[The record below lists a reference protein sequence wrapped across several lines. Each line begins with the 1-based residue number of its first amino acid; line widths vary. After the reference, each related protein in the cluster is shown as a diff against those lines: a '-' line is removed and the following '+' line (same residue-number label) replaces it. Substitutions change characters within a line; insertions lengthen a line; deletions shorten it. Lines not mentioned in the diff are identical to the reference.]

1 MRISCTALCAS
12 NGQQFMLGGSS
23 ATAPATS
30 SLPPHMSA
38 GLLPKL
44 TIVTP
49 SWNGERFIREAIH
62 SIAQQRYPG
71 LEHIVFDAGSTDNT
85 LALLAQFP
93 DVVVHS
99 EPDRGIYDAL
109 NKGVAQASGEI
120 IGFLNTDDLYPD
132 GVLVEI
138 GSIFAREPD
147 IDVVVGH
154 SCLFETD
161 DKGRR
166 RPLFV
171 RTHVNQNGLWL
182 PELAFGVP
190 GFNGCFFRRR
200 VFDKFGYLNIKY
212 RITGDREFLMRL
224 AMAEAKATRLD
235 KPAILYRAHAGSLS
249 MNPGKS
255 NLLRMGRE
263 YVDMALE
270 LAKANASN
278 QALSRFFLAWHAFE
292 SAKLV
297 VRRGQA
303 GQLHAALAL
312 FVQLNVQNPLWP
324 WRLFEAARIW
334 RMVRHLDAPA

>member
-1 MRISCTALCAS
+1 
-12 NGQQFMLGGSS
+12 MLAGSS
-23 ATAPATS
+23 ATAPATT

-44 TIVTP
+44 TIITP
-49 SWNGERFIREAIH
+49 SWNGERFIREAIL
-62 SIAQQRYPG
+62 SIAQQRYPD

-109 NKGVAQASGEI
+109 NKGIAQASGEI

-147 IDVVVGH
+147 VDVVVGH

-161 DKGRR
+161 DRGRR

-200 VFDKFGYLNIKY
+200 VFDNFGYLNIKY

-224 AMAEAKATRLD
+224 AMAGAKATRLD

-278 QALSRFFLAWHAFE
+278 QELSRFFLAWHAFE

-303 GQLHAALAL
+303 GQLGDALAL

-334 RMVRHLDAPA
+334 RMVRHLDAPV

>member
-1 MRISCTALCAS
+1 MRR
-12 NGQQFMLGGSS
+12 GSS
-23 ATAPATS
+23 ATATVPS
-30 SLPPHMSA
+30 QMSA
-38 GLLPKL
+38 VRLPKL
-44 TIVTP
+44 TIITP
-49 SWNGERFIREAIH
+49 SRNGERFIREAVE
-62 SIAQQRYPG
+62 SIAGQRYPD

-93 DVVVHS
+93 NVLVHS

-109 NKGVAQASGEI
+109 NKGVAQAHGDI

-138 GSIFAREPD
+138 GSIFAQDPALD
-147 IDVVVGH
+147 LVVGH

-161 DKGRR
+161 DQGRR
-166 RPLFV
+166 RSLFV

-200 VFDKFGYLNIKY
+200 VFDRFGGLNIKY

-224 AMAEAKATRLD
+224 AIAGAKATRIE
-235 KPAILYRAHAGSLS
+235 KPTILYRAHAGSLS
-249 MNPGKS
+249 MNPEKS
-255 NLLRMGRE
+255 NLMRIGRE

-270 LAKANASN
+270 LAKANGGN
-278 QALSRFFLAWHAFE
+278 QEMSRLFLAWHAFE

-297 VRRGQA
+297 VRSGQG
-303 GQLHAALAL
+303 GQLRDAFAL
-312 FVQLNVQNPLWP
+312 FVQLNVQNPLWTL
-324 WRLFEAARIW
+324 RLFEAMRIW
-334 RMVRHLDAPA
+334 RMVRRLDAPA

>member
-1 MRISCTALCAS
+1 
-12 NGQQFMLGGSS
+12 
-23 ATAPATS
+23 
-30 SLPPHMSA
+30 MSVDR
-38 GLLPKL
+38 LPKL

-49 SWNGERFIREAIH
+49 SWNGERFVGEAVE
-62 SIAQQRYPG
+62 SIAQQRYPD

-93 DVVVHS
+93 NVLVHS

-109 NKGVAQASGEI
+109 NKGIAQAHGEI

-132 GVLVEI
+132 GVLAEI
-138 GSIFAREPD
+138 GSMFAQDPD
-147 IDVVVGH
+147 LDVVVGH

-161 DKGRR
+161 DQGRR

-200 VFDKFGYLNIKY
+200 VFQKLGNLSIKY

-224 AMAEAKATRLD
+224 AIAGVKAARID

-249 MNPGKS
+249 MNPRKS
-255 NLLRMGRE
+255 NLLRIGRE
-263 YVDMALE
+263 YVAMAKE
-270 LAKANASN
+270 LAKANADN
-278 QALSRFFLAWHAFE
+278 QRLSRFFLAWHAFE

-297 VRRGQA
+297 LRTLQVGQSRD
-303 GQLHAALAL
+303 ALNL
-312 FVQLNVQNPLWP
+312 FVELNARNPFWP
-324 WRLFEAARIW
+324 VRLYEAMRIW
-334 RMVRHLDAPA
+334 RAVRRLDVPA

>member
-1 MRISCTALCAS
+1 MRR
-12 NGQQFMLGGSS
+12 GSS
-23 ATAPATS
+23 ATAPAIS
-30 SLPPHMSA
+30 SVPFQMSTVR
-38 GLLPKL
+38 LPKL

-49 SWNGERFIREAIH
+49 SWNGERFIREAVE
-62 SIAQQRYPG
+62 SIARQRYPD

-93 DVVVHS
+93 NVLVHS

-109 NKGVAQASGEI
+109 NKGVAQAHGEI

-138 GSIFAREPD
+138 GSMFAQNLDLE
-147 IDVVVGH
+147 VVVGH

-161 DKGRR
+161 DQGRR
-166 RPLFV
+166 RPLFA

-200 VFDKFGYLNIKY
+200 VFEKLGNLSVKY

-224 AMAEAKATRLD
+224 AIAGVKATRID

-255 NLLRMGRE
+255 NLLRIGRE
-263 YVDMALE
+263 YVDMAME

-278 QALSRFFLAWHAFE
+278 QELSRFFLAWHAFE
-292 SAKLV
+292 SAKFV
-297 VRRGQA
+297 VRSGQA
-303 GQLHAALAL
+303 GQLRDAFTL

-324 WRLFEAARIW
+324 LRLFEAARIW
-334 RMVRHLDAPA
+334 RMVRRLDAQPKA